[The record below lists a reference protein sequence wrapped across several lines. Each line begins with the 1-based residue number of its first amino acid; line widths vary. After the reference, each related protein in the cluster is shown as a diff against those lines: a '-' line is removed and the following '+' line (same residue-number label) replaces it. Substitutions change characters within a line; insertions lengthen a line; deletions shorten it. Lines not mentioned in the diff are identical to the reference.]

1 VQLLSDVPFAT
12 LRRPNSLVGEG
23 YLIQSHTISVT
34 PSLRILQQCNER
46 LKELDQDVLPDT
58 SIGTIIA
65 IGNPAYREFPQN
77 HNKATG
83 NLKMFQTRLEG
94 TGEEVEFI
102 EELFGKEHV
111 VKLTGIKAT
120 RFEVLKW
127 AKYPSE
133 NGVKQVV
140 FHIAAHGIGQDD
152 NKNVKKGAIIL
163 VSPPSPFQQ
172 NYGKLGIST
181 FLMTSKANMLTL
193 FYMYM
198 VGCHTQIDYH
208 IFISKKIVKIKCAM
222 VLWMSIG
229 YGYYSM

>member
-1 VQLLSDVPFAT
+1 VQLLNDVPFAA
-12 LRRPNSLVGEG
+12 LRKPNSLVGEG
-23 YLIQSHTISVT
+23 YIIQSHTISVT

-58 SIGTIIA
+58 SVGTIIA
-65 IGNPAYREFPQN
+65 VGDPTYKEFPQN

-83 NLKMFQTRLEG
+83 NLKMFQTRLKG

-102 EELFGKEHV
+102 QELFGKEHV
-111 VKLTGIKAT
+111 VKLTGTNAT
-120 RFEVLKW
+120 PFEVLKW

-133 NGVKQVV
+133 SGVKQVV

-152 NKNVKKGAIIL
+152 KKNVKKGAIIL
-163 VSPPSPFQQ
+163 ASPPSPFQQ

-181 FLMTSKANMLTL
+181 FLVTSKANMLTF

-198 VGCHTQIDYH
+198 VDCHTQIDYH
-208 IFISKKIVKIKCAM
+208 ILLIRK
-222 VLWMSIG
+222 L
-229 YGYYSM
+229 